1 MVTGHER
8 VLDTRMLNLLHV
20 LLTERSVSR
29 TAAILGQSPPA
40 VSTALKRLR
49 ELLGDPLL
57 VRSGARLVPT
67 ERAQELVE
75 PVRQALENIGRIIDP
90 DERFEPASSTREI
103 RIAIADCMGP
113 LLLPRLLR
121 LVRAEAP
128 TVRLTLRA
136 VEPEFDYPLALEE
149 GELDLAIG
157 CWPQPPLNT
166 RSSLLVQDDLVCLV
180 HDEHELA
187 TRHLPE
193 GRLTLDAYI
202 ELDHLVRTLNQVTC
216 PGLIHDCLTEH
227 GVTRRIAATVP
238 EFSLAPSFLLD
249 SDLVFTTGR
258 LFAEHWARLLP
269 LTIVEAPLELK
280 PMRTCLLWH
289 DRTQRSS
296 SATWLR
302 NLVRQAARE
311 LTAGHTERPS
321 LAAPRPPP
329 RARPKPA
336 VLSVR

>member
-1 MVTGHER
+1 MVIGHER

-40 VSTALKRLR
+40 VSTALRRLR
-49 ELLGDPLL
+49 EILGDPIL

-75 PVRQALENIGRIIDP
+75 PVRQALANIERIIDP
-90 DERFEPASSTREI
+90 DERFEPARCEREV

-113 LLLPRLLR
+113 LLLPRLLH
-121 LVRAEAP
+121 LVRSEAP
-128 TVRLTLRA
+128 NVRLTLRA

-166 RSSLLVQDDLVCLV
+166 RSTLLVQDDLVCLV
-180 HDEHELA
+180 HQEHELA
-187 TRHLPE
+187 RRHLPE
-193 GRLTLDAYI
+193 GRLSLPAYI

-227 GVTRRIAATVP
+227 GVSRRIAATVP
-238 EFSLAPSFLLD
+238 EFSLAPSFLLG

-269 LTIVEAPLELK
+269 LAIVEAPVELK

-289 DRTQRSS
+289 DRTHRSS
-296 SATWLR
+296 SGSWLR

-311 LTAGHTERPS
+311 LTASRGER
-321 LAAPRPPP
+321 APLTPP
-329 RARPKPA
+329 RLPARTRPKAA
-336 VLSVR
+336 VLSLG